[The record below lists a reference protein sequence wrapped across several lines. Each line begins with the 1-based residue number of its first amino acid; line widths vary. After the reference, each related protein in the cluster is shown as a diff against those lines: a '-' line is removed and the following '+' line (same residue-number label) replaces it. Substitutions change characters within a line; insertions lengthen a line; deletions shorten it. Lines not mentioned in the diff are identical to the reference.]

1 MEPTATEL
9 QSRVLELETKVQSLD
24 RQIRSRNSTLACVLA
39 ASGGSIRIAEPMMK
53 QVLADYAGAT
63 FRTEHD
69 TASSEYVV
77 SAEMI
82 SRTPARV

>member
-9 QSRVLELETKVQSLD
+9 QSRVQELETKVKSLD

-39 ASGGSIRIAEPMMK
+39 ASGGSVRIAEPTMK

-69 TASSEYVV
+69 TTNSEYIV

-82 SRTPARV
+82 SRNPVRP